1 MWFFHSWLIY
11 LKALVSRFSKTF
23 DCLWHFLQLR
33 SNSNSFLSFL
43 IEKRINFFA
52 LRNFSDFL
60 HFYFLN
66 MVIRFDLFIMSLLT
80 VLFINGALLPAM
92 NFFLQGNN
100 LSRVFQ
106 KISKTFPTLLLIRT
120 CDNTSKKVSL
130 KILLKNI
137 YSGTY
142 NFRLQLREKGFHY
155 IDSPVSIMLDLSKC
169 FRRFVRIKSIQN
181 GFEEFLQQARL
192 LYWSSQ

>member
-1 MWFFHSWLIY
+1 
-11 LKALVSRFSKTF
+11 
-23 DCLWHFLQLR
+23 
-33 SNSNSFLSFL
+33 
-43 IEKRINFFA
+43 
-52 LRNFSDFL
+52 
-60 HFYFLN
+60 
-66 MVIRFDLFIMSLLT
+66 MSLLA

-137 YSGTY
+137 YFLERTILGSS
-142 NFRLQLREKGFHY
+142 LEKKAF
-155 IDSPVSIMLDLSKC
+155 II
-169 FRRFVRIKSIQN
+169 
-181 GFEEFLQQARL
+181 
-192 LYWSSQ
+192 